1 MKIVSLDDDKQFTG
15 TLRAIDNIRVFMSR
29 HFTPMD
35 KAVHSNT
42 IGDMQA
48 IHAENRLLSPAFF
61 CSERRLE
68 PPKEIDAGGALKAI
82 TREGDHIYTEDNVV
96 IFHEW
101 TKDEADNMSGSLFA
115 HISEFNFVFRVATGT
130 HPGTL
135 RAGDLVNMGVSF
147 RIVHYSGKGQIQVR
161 LDSVAVI
168 DRRCG
173 DVHCSCIPFYE
184 FA

>member
-1 MKIVSLDDDKQFTG
+1 
-15 TLRAIDNIRVFMSR
+15 MSR

-42 IGDMQA
+42 VGDMQA

-101 TKDEADNMSGSLFA
+101 TKDEADN
-115 HISEFNFVFRVATGT
+115 IVATST

-147 RIVHYSGKGQIQVR
+147 RIVHYSGKGRIQVR

-173 DVHCSCIPFYE
+173 DIKPVAVGEDQERVRDGRVPKKRRLE
-184 FA
+184 LPAVPAANEPNVAGEEMQDA